1 MFSPLYLSTL
11 PNYSMCACLWME
23 STSCVK
29 SVSWGQYQSSTKNVF
44 VNSYALMVKKYYSY
58 SVSNITSRS
67 HFSINNKEVTETYIL
82 FYFN

>member
-1 MFSPLYLSTL
+1 
-11 PNYSMCACLWME
+11 ME

-67 HFSINNKEVTETYIL
+67 HLSINNKEVTETYIL